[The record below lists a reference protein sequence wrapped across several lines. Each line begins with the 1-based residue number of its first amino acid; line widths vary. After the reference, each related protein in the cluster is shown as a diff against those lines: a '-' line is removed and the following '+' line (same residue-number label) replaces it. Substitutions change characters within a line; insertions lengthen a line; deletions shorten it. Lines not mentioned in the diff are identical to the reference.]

1 MALEKELNSKITVN
15 ERQYKTL
22 EEKVDSFETQLNK
35 RAMDLEDRVETVEM
49 ILKDDSKKV
58 DSLEKKFQR
67 LQVPFNHTQTEV
79 PGIVNRDASSVSNLL
94 QTEEICL
101 QIRPG
106 VWLKDWKIDNISRF
120 IEEAGKCF
128 DYTKESKPFYLGR
141 NSYRCKLL
149 CTAQEAPY
157 GGFGGLQVR
166 LAIMRGLDDGALS
179 WPFRKN
185 VKTSWT
191 SSPET
196 AVWFSNE
203 ISTSK
208 LALSFISRPTSE
220 ENDSFFI
227 FYLRN
232 NFWGGIL
239 LSSYVTVSDSI
250 SFRVEFSSSDIK

>member
-15 ERQYKTL
+15 ERQYKAL
-22 EEKVDSFETQLNK
+22 EEKVDSFQTQLNK
-35 RAMDLEDRVETVEM
+35 RAMELEDRVETVEM

-67 LQVPFNHTQTEV
+67 LQVPFNHMQTEV

-94 QTEEICL
+94 QTEEICV

-106 VWLKDWKIDNISRF
+106 VWVKDWKIDNISRF

-149 CTAQEAPY
+149 CTVKEAPC

-166 LAIMRGLDDGALS
+166 LAIMRGLNDGLLS
-179 WPFRKN
+179 WPFQKN
-185 VKTSWT
+185 VKTTWIGSLQ
-191 SSPET
+191 P
-196 AVWFSNE
+196 VVINE

-208 LALSFISRPTSE
+208 LASSFISRPTSE

-227 FYLRN
+227 FYLN
-232 NFWGGIL
+232 STFCGNLLVSNFF
-239 LSSYVTVSDSI
+239 SASDSI
-250 SFRVEFSSSDIK
+250 IFMVEFSSIDSK